1 MFPGMEPLKQYT
13 ALEQAYAR
21 NFYNGGDLGSIKQFD
36 EPSYFLLTA
45 AHATNHWTGNRRRFA
60 ETFTG
65 AMAETLAAEGRHS
78 FLAPD
83 GAVPD
88 WSYWDERYDPFKASL
103 DEALEDGK
111 FVLDIHGVSAKYGA
125 DLFIGYG
132 PDPSEEALEFAEL
145 IIEAFDGYTV
155 VAGGRFNATAPNT
168 VRSYVQ
174 STGGDGLQLDLA
186 PTMRNP
192 HEHPE
197 TTLDFIARFGTVLGA
212 HSAGRLLREPV
223 AA

>member
-1 MFPGMEPLKQYT
+1 MFPGMEPLKQYS
-13 ALEQAYAR
+13 ALEQPYAR
-21 NFYNGGDLGSIKQFD
+21 NFYNGGDPGSIKQFD

-45 AHATNHWTGNRRRFA
+45 AHATNHWTLNRRRFA

-65 AMAETLAAEGRHS
+65 AMAETLALDGRQS

-88 WSYWDERYDPFKASL
+88 WSYWDERYDPFKVVL

-132 PDPSEEALEFAEL
+132 ADPSEEALELADL

-155 VAGGRFNATAPNT
+155 VAGGRFNATAPNA

-174 STGGDGLQLDLA
+174 ASGGDALQLDLA
-186 PTMRNP
+186 PNMRDP
-192 HEHPE
+192 HAHPE
-197 TTLDFIARFGTVLGA
+197 TTLDFISRFGAVLGA
-212 HSAGRLLREPV
+212 HSAGRLVREPV